1 MKDLLQFP
9 SASNC
14 SKTPVNLQSWEL
26 TPAQI
31 CLTRRLDCLSFT
43 FSAELR
49 PSHPHIH
56 LFRRVCVCVCVR
68 SPQTLEIPSSST
80 LCCSVL
86 YFRLYFALS
95 DHSYPSF
102 NLLDPLLH
110 PSIHAPQSSLSLST
124 SHIRSNPSP
133 SFHPQEA
140 PLPPSG
146 YSSSFLFLI
155 HPSVS
160 LSLYQAES
168 NVI

>member
-1 MKDLLQFP
+1 MTMKDLLQFP

-14 SKTPVNLQSWEL
+14 SKTPVNLQL
-26 TPAQI
+26 MRTNPGPD
-31 CLTRRLDCLSFT
+31 LPHLPPRLSFIY
-43 FSAELR
+43 FLSRASSSSSPH
-49 PSHPHIH
+49 PS
-56 LFRRVCVCVCVR
+56 LQACVCVCVR

-124 SHIRSNPSP
+124 SHIRSNLSP
-133 SFHPQEA
+133 SFQPQEA
-140 PLPPSG
+140 PTPPIL
-146 YSSSFLFLI
+146 LF
-155 HPSVS
+155 S
-160 LSLYQAES
+160 LFFFF
-168 NVI
+168 